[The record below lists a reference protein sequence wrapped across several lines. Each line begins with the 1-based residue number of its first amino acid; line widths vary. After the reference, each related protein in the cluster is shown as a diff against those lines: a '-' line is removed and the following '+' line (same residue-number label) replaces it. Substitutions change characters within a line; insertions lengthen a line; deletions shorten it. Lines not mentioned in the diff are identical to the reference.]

1 MIQVHFGGED
11 VQINDVLYVLGLQ
24 GNLLSI
30 RQLAERGIDCL
41 FSSQGATL
49 RRDGETL
56 AYARRE
62 GRNYVLYSIRDTYE
76 ARSTSKDGYG
86 QERLE
91 PDSYKL

>member
-1 MIQVHFGGED
+1 M
-11 VQINDVLYVLGLQ
+11 NDVLYVPGLQ

-49 RRDGETL
+49 RRDSETL
-56 AYARRE
+56 VYARRE
-62 GRNYVLYSIRDTYE
+62 SRNYVLHPIRDTYE

-91 PDSYKL
+91 PDSYKLWH